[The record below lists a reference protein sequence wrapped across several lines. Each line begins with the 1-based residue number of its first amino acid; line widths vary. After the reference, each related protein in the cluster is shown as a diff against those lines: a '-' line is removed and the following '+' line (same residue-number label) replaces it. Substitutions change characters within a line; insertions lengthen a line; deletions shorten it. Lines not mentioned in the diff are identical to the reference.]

1 LEKSIV
7 QIQIPRIIMYLL
19 VSNNTVQKARF
30 SAEVSDQVDEL
41 DDIDSLNYQIA
52 YKAIKDN
59 HGTSRKT
66 NKKIGP
72 TPEKDATNLKFKK
85 KRRQE
90 EIKSRKATK
99 IYLEYTRFKP

>member
-1 LEKSIV
+1 
-7 QIQIPRIIMYLL
+7 MYLL
-19 VSNNTVQKARF
+19 VSNKRVQNARHT
-30 SAEVSDQVDEL
+30 AELFDQVDEL
-41 DDIDSLNYQIA
+41 DEIDSLNYQVA

-59 HGTSRKT
+59 HGTSRKV

-72 TPEKDATNLKFKK
+72 TPERDATNLKFKK